1 MTARPRDPRRRDLF
15 RAPGAGPPGR
25 CLLPPSSRFL
35 IPLLSSP
42 AAVPAFVPG
51 RSPRPRADRCL
62 SLLRVPNKVSSFKS
76 TFFFLTRVPPSL
88 SPASALAPPL
98 VLRRVRPQ
106 RRCRQ
111 RGGGWR
117 GGRRRCR
124 HGKKGSCRAP
134 RPGPRSFPS
143 SSLFAGSQA
152 PPGASGF
159 PAGTPRRPQGSV
171 PPSGAAPRAP
181 PRCSRSRTAANGLR
195 PPAEISGAPP
205 PPRRGSV
212 GRFTRLLLMCIEP
225 LTCL

>member
-76 TFFFLTRVPPSL
+76 TFFFFKARPSL
-88 SPASALAPPL
+88 SEPRLRARPASRPAAGAAPAAVPAARRGMAGRPASLSAREEGFVSLSSPRPPL
-98 VLRRVRPQ
+98 L
-106 RRCRQ
+106 
-111 RGGGWR
+111 
-117 GGRRRCR
+117 
-124 HGKKGSCRAP
+124 
-134 RPGPRSFPS
+134 
-143 SSLFAGSQA
+143 SLLLTVAGSQA
-152 PPGASGF
+152 PPGGSGF

-181 PRCSRSRTAANGLR
+181 ARCSRSRTAANGLR
-195 PPAEISGAPP
+195 PPAEISGDPP
-205 PPRRGSV
+205 PSAGIRRA
-212 GRFTRLLLMCIEP
+212 FY
-225 LTCL
+225 